1 MPNSHFLAS
10 FIRRFLLESVIAD
23 RNLSRNT
30 QTSYR
35 DAIRLLLRF
44 IAERYG
50 IDPTHLTVE
59 DVNPEVVRRN
69 FLTFL
74 EKEHRNSPATINQRL
89 TAIRSLFH
97 FISQRVP
104 ELIDL
109 AAQVETVPLRKTV
122 LPTISYLEK
131 NEIDAF
137 LATPDRHRRLGQRDY
152 ALLLFLYNT
161 GARAS
166 EAAHVTVGDLGLGT
180 SPFVRILGKG
190 RKIRLCPLWP
200 HTAKILRAL
209 LGPRLE
215 GPPEATVFLNV
226 RGAPITRFGVH
237 SLVKRIANR
246 ACKQMPSLQEKHV
259 SPHKV
264 RHSTACHLLRGGV
277 DINTIRDWLGH
288 VSLETTNR
296 YAKVDLEMKTK
307 ALATCAVTEP
317 GRTPSEEKAAW
328 RKDRDLMAFLNS
340 L

>member
-1 MPNSHFLAS
+1 MGS
-10 FIRRFLLESVIAD
+10 FVRRFLLESMITD

-44 IAERYG
+44 IAERYA
-50 IDPTHLTVE
+50 IEPTHLTVE
-59 DVNPEVVRRN
+59 GVNPEVVRN

-74 EKEHRNSPATINQRL
+74 EKEHRNSPATVNQRL
-89 TAIRSLFH
+89 TAIRSLFR
-97 FISQRVP
+97 FISQCVP
-104 ELIDL
+104 ELIDS

-131 NEIDAF
+131 NEMDAF
-137 LATPDRHRRLGQRDY
+137 LATPDRRRRQGQRDY

-166 EAAHVTVGDLGLGT
+166 EAAHATVGDLALGT

-190 RKIRLCPLWP
+190 RKVRLCPLWP

-209 LGPRLE
+209 LGPRFQ
-215 GPPEATVFLNV
+215 GPPESRVFLNV
-226 RGAPITRFGVH
+226 RGAPITRFGIY
-237 SLVKRIANR
+237 SLVKRMAKR
-246 ACKQMPSLQEKHV
+246 ASKQMPSLQEKHV
-259 SPHKV
+259 SPHNL

-296 YAKVDLEMKTK
+296 YAKVDLEMKAK
-307 ALATCAVTEP
+307 ALAACAVTEP
-317 GRTPSEEKAAW
+317 GLTPFDEKAAW
-328 RKDRDLMAFLNS
+328 RKDRDLMIFLNS

>member
-1 MPNSHFLAS
+1 MPNCHLLGS
-10 FIRRFLLESVIAD
+10 FVRRFLLESVIAD

-50 IDPTHLTVE
+50 LDPTHLTVE
-59 DVNPEVVRRN
+59 DVNAEIVRN
-69 FLTFL
+69 FLTSL
-74 EKEHRNSPATINQRL
+74 EKELSSSAATVNQRL
-89 TAIRSLFH
+89 TAIRSLFR
-97 FISQRVP
+97 FIGQCVP
-104 ELIDL
+104 ELVDL
-109 AAQVETVPLRKTV
+109 ATQVEAVPLRKTV

-131 NEIDAF
+131 KEMDGF
-137 LATPDRHRRLGQRDY
+137 LATPDRRRLQGQRDY

-166 EAAHVTVGDLGLGT
+166 EAAHVTVGDLDLGT

-200 HTAKILRAL
+200 HTAKVLRAL
-209 LGPRLE
+209 LGRRLE
-215 GPPEATVFLNV
+215 GPAEAMVFLNV
-226 RGAPITRFGVH
+226 RGAPITRFGIH
-237 SLVKRIANR
+237 ALVERIANR
-246 ACKQMPSLQEKHV
+246 ASKQMPSLQEKCV
-259 SPHKV
+259 SPHV
-264 RHSTACHLLRGGV
+264 IRHSTACHLLRAGV

-296 YAKVDLEMKTK
+296 YAKVDLEMKAK

-317 GRTPSEEKAAW
+317 GRTSSEEKATW

>member
-1 MPNSHFLAS
+1 MSNPHQIGS
-10 FIRRFLLESVIAD
+10 FVRRFLLENMIAD

-50 IDPTHLTVE
+50 IDPAHLTVE
-59 DVNPEVVRRN
+59 NINPEVVRS

-74 EKEHRNSPATINQRL
+74 EKEHRNSPATVNQRL
-89 TAIRSLFH
+89 TAIRSLFR
-97 FISQRVP
+97 FISQCVP

-215 GPPEATVFLNV
+215 GPPEAMVFLNV

-246 ACKQMPSLQEKHV
+246 ASKQMPSLQEKHV

-296 YAKVDLEMKTK
+296 YAKVDLEMKAK

-317 GRTPSEEKAAW
+317 GRTPSEEKAVW

>member
-1 MPNSHFLAS
+1 MPDSHPLGP

-30 QTSYR
+30 QKSYR

-44 IAERYG
+44 MAERYG

-59 DVNPEVVRRN
+59 DVNAEVVRN
-69 FLTFL
+69 FLTSL
-74 EKEHRNSPATINQRL
+74 EKEHSSSPATVNQRL
-89 TAIRSLFH
+89 TAIRSLFR
-97 FISQRVP
+97 FIGQCTP
-104 ELIDL
+104 ELVEL
-109 AAQVETVPLRKTV
+109 AVQVEALPMRKTV
-122 LPTISYLEK
+122 LPTIQYLDKE
-131 NEIDAF
+131 EMDAF
-137 LATPDRHRRLGQRDY
+137 LATADRRRLQGQRDY

-166 EAAHVTVGDLGLGT
+166 EVAQLTVRDLDLGS

-200 HTAKILRAL
+200 YTAKVLRAF
-209 LGPRLE
+209 LGRRLE
-215 GPPEATVFLNV
+215 GPAEAMVFLNV

-237 SLVKRIANR
+237 TLVERIARR
-246 ACKQMPSLQEKHV
+246 ASKRMPSIQEKRV
-259 SPHKV
+259 SPHV
-264 RHSTACHLLRGGV
+264 IRHSTACHLLRAGV

-296 YAKVDLEMKTK
+296 YAKVDLEMKAK
-307 ALATCAVTEP
+307 ALATCAVTES
-317 GRTPSEEKAAW
+317 GRPPSAW
-328 RKDRDLMAFLNS
+328 KSTWRNDRDLMAFLSS

>member
-1 MPNSHFLAS
+1 MSNPHQIGS
-10 FIRRFLLESVIAD
+10 FVRRFLLENMIAD

-59 DVNPEVVRRN
+59 DVNAEVVRS

-74 EKEHRNSPATINQRL
+74 EKEHRNSPASVNQRL
-89 TAIRSLFH
+89 TAIRSLFR
-97 FISQRVP
+97 FISQCVP

-109 AAQVETVPLRKTV
+109 VAQVETVPLRKTV

-215 GPPEATVFLNV
+215 GPPEAMVFLNV

-246 ACKQMPSLQEKHV
+246 ASKQMPSLQEKHV

-288 VSLETTNR
+288 VSLDTTNI
-296 YAKVDLEMKTK
+296 YAEMDLEMKAK

-317 GRTPSEEKAAW
+317 GRTPSEEKAVW

>member
-1 MPNSHFLAS
+1 MPNSHLLGS

-59 DVNPEVVRRN
+59 DVNPEVVRN

-122 LPTISYLEK
+122 LPTISYL
-131 NEIDAF
+131 
-137 LATPDRHRRLGQRDY
+137 
-152 ALLLFLYNT
+152 
-161 GARAS
+161 
-166 EAAHVTVGDLGLGT
+166 V
-180 SPFVRILGKG
+180 
-190 RKIRLCPLWP
+190 
-200 HTAKILRAL
+200 
-209 LGPRLE
+209 
-215 GPPEATVFLNV
+215 
-226 RGAPITRFGVH
+226 
-237 SLVKRIANR
+237 
-246 ACKQMPSLQEKHV
+246 V
-259 SPHKV
+259 S
-264 RHSTACHLLRGGV
+264 
-277 DINTIRDWLGH
+277 
-288 VSLETTNR
+288 
-296 YAKVDLEMKTK
+296 
-307 ALATCAVTEP
+307 
-317 GRTPSEEKAAW
+317 
-328 RKDRDLMAFLNS
+328 
-340 L
+340 